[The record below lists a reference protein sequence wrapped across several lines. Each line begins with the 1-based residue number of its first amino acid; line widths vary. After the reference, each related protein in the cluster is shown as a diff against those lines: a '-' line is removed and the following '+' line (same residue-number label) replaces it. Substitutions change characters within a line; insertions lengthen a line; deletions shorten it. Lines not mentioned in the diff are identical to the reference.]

1 MPPSV
6 PHWDYF
12 FRMDFSQHKRLYV
25 VLDKKNNGDWNN
37 AAIKMFVKIIQKV
50 LVLSHYVDTKK
61 VTMITSLEEKN

>member
-1 MPPSV
+1 M
-6 PHWDYF
+6 
-12 FRMDFSQHKRLYV
+12 
-25 VLDKKNNGDWNN
+25 LDKKNNGDWNN